1 MHVHQKKKKNLVNIF
16 SIYTVMCGSL
26 YFPLDNFA
34 RWHFTILYVKRTYE
48 ISRFGHILLDDTLQ
62 YCIKLHIKLGD
73 FGITR

>member
-1 MHVHQKKKKNLVNIF
+1 
-16 SIYTVMCGSL
+16 MCGSL